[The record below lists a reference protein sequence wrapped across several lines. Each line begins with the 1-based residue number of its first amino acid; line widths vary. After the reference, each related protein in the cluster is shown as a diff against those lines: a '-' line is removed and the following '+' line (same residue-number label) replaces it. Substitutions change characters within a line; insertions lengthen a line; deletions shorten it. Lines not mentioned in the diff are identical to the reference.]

1 MDNLKILTYLPHFIH
16 PYGIGYAAH
25 CLSLGMNDENVVSD
39 MFSIHSE
46 MANQSPHVKQAFN
59 SKITYKLAAKL
70 MGNKW
75 VTRYTENKFRRLV
88 KQYDVAYL
96 WPGCSLETYKYLKAI
111 GKKIIIENINCHQG
125 ISKKIL
131 DNEAK
136 SLGLKNIH
144 LITNESIDDE
154 DQKLQLADFVYSP
167 SPQVTQS
174 LLDMN
179 VPENK
184 IIESS
189 YGLDQS
195 DILQS
200 SYGNKAKSDAFTVI
214 FVGSVIPRKGIHLL
228 LDYWTSAKLNGQLKV
243 IGKVDESAQS
253 IVNLYKDEPSIEFI
267 SFTNDLTSH
276 YRSADLFMMPSL
288 EEGSPLV
295 TYLAVG
301 AGLPCLVSPMAGDG
315 VVRNNID
322 GFIIPPHDKSAWVA
336 ALQKMAAD
344 PKLRIEFSKSVK
356 TNAENFLW
364 PAVAR
369 RRIDEL
375 CNRLGMS

>member
-1 MDNLKILTYLPHFIH
+1 MDSLKILTYLPQHLKS
-16 PYGIGYAAH
+16 YGIGYAATY
-25 CLSLGMNDENVVSD
+25 LALGMNISNVESEIFSMRSD
-39 MFSIHSE
+39 LVIHSDKI
-46 MANQSPHVKQAFN
+46 KQAFN
-59 SKITYKLAAKL
+59 SGFVYKLATKL
-70 MGNKW
+70 LDYKCLSAI
-75 VTRYTENKFRRLV
+75 TESQFRKLLHN
-88 KQYDVAYL
+88 YDIAYL
-96 WPGCSLETYKYLKAI
+96 WPACSIDSYHYAKKK
-111 GKKIIIENINCHQG
+111 GKIVVMESINCHQAVARS
-125 ISKKIL
+125 ILDAEAKIL
-131 DNEAK
+131 
-136 SLGLKNIH
+136 GLSGIH
-144 LITNESIDDE
+144 LITDQSIQDENE
-154 DQKLQLADFVYSP
+154 KLSLTDYIFSP

-174 LLDMN
+174 FLKMGIDAQ
-179 VPENK
+179 K

-189 YGLDQS
+189 YGLDQGDLLTDINCS
-195 DILQS
+195 D
-200 SYGNKAKSDAFTVI
+200 KSNQTFTAL

-228 LDYWTSAKLNGQLKV
+228 LDYWTSAKVNGRLKV

-253 IVNLYKDEPSIEFI
+253 IVDLYKDEPSIEFI

-344 PKLRIEFSKSVK
+344 PKLRIEFSESVK

-369 RRIDEL
+369 RRINEL

>member
-1 MDNLKILTYLPHFIH
+1 
-16 PYGIGYAAH
+16 
-25 CLSLGMNDENVVSD
+25 MNDENVVSD

-46 MANQSPHVKQAFN
+46 MANQSPHVKQAIN
-59 SKITYKLAAKL
+59 SKITYKLTAKFI
-70 MGNKW
+70 GNQW

-96 WPGCSLETYKYLKAI
+96 WPGCSLETYRYLKAI

-131 DNEAK
+131 DTEAK
-136 SLGLKNIH
+136 SLGLRNIH
-144 LITNESIDDE
+144 LITDESIADE
-154 DQKLQLADFVYSP
+154 DQKLMLADYVFSP
-167 SPQVTQS
+167 SPQVTMS
-174 LLDMN
+174 LLEMN
-179 VPENK
+179 VPKNK
-184 IIESS
+184 IVESS
-189 YGLDQS
+189 YGLDES
-195 DILQS
+195 DLFEISHNNSKSQDS
-200 SYGNKAKSDAFTVI
+200 FKAI

-228 LDYWTSAKLNGQLKV
+228 LDYWTAAKVKGQLKV

-253 IVNLYKDEPSIEFI
+253 IVDLYKDDPSIEFI

-295 TYLAVG
+295 TYLAAG

-315 VVRNNID
+315 VVRDNVD
-322 GFIIPPHDKSAWVA
+322 GYVVPPHDKEAWIE
-336 ALQKMAAD
+336 ALQKLARSNE
-344 PKLRIEFSKSVK
+344 LRLEFSKSVRSH
-356 TNAENFLW
+356 AEHFLW
-364 PAVAR
+364 PVVAR

-375 CNRLGMS
+375 RNRLGIM